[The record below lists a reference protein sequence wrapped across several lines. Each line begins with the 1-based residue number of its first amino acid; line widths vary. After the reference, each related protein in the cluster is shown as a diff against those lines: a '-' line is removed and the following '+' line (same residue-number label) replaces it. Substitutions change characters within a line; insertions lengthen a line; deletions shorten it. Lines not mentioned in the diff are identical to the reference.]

1 MRLGVVGAGFVARA
15 VHLPRL
21 AQLRSRFSVTALAEP
36 AEALRTAVARDHG
49 ISTTFAGHREMLAG
63 AALDAILVC
72 APNEVHARVVLD
84 ALEAGVHVL
93 VEKPLCLDEEDAD
106 RIVAERDRTGLV
118 VQVGCMKRFDPAY
131 EALEADLLCGR
142 PELLHVDVVTHDPWL
157 PGPFAPPEEVPA
169 GPPRRLDVRSAV
181 FHGALVH
188 DVNLLHGLLEAVGA
202 PVPARLVDA
211 FARPDGTAAG
221 LTVAL
226 GEHGRAHLAWMLLP
240 GLHDFR
246 ERLTVHAA
254 DGVRELEFPAPYLD
268 RAPTAY
274 RAAAGSEEGH
284 VAVTR
289 TCWRDR
295 YVAQLVHFHDCV
307 ANGATCRVPPE
318 QARADVT
325 LLDAAYRLTAAE
337 VTA

>member
-1 MRLGVVGAGFVARA
+1 MARTI
-15 VHLPRL
+15 HLPRL
-21 AQLRSRFSVTALAEP
+21 AQLRDRFAVAALAEP
-36 AEALRTAVARDHG
+36 EEELRDRVARAHA
-49 ISTTFAGHREMLAG
+49 IPLAFAGHGEMLADAG
-63 AALDAILVC
+63 LDAVLVC

-84 ALEAGVHVL
+84 ALDAGAHVL
-93 VEKPLCLDEEDAD
+93 VEKPLCLSEQDAD
-106 RIVAERDRTGLV
+106 RIVAARDRTGLV

-157 PGPFAPPEEVPA
+157 PGAFAPPGERPA
-169 GPPRRLDVRSAV
+169 PAPRTLDVRSDV

-188 DVNLLHGLLEAVGA
+188 DVNLLHGLLEAAGA
-202 PVPARLVDA
+202 CVPPPLLDA

-226 GEHGRAHLAWMLLP
+226 GEHARAHVAWMLIP

-268 RAPTAY
+268 RAPTTY
-274 RAAAGSEEGH
+274 RADAGSEEGH
-284 VAVTR
+284 IAVTR

-295 YVAQLVHFHDCV
+295 YVAQLVHFHECV
-307 ANGATCRVPPE
+307 SGGVPCRVPPE
-318 QARADVT
+318 QARADVV
-325 LLDAAYRLTAAE
+325 LLEAAHRLTCPEVAA
-337 VTA
+337 